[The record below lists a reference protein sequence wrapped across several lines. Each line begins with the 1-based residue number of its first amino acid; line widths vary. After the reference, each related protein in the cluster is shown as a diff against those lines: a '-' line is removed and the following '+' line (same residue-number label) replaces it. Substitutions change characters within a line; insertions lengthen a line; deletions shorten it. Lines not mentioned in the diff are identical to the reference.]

1 MPTYCTG
8 KEVQYLDRETGEL
21 ITSTTEK
28 TYSYKLKDNDEF
40 AMTYYKFIL
49 KVMSNIK
56 SEKTFVLFFHIMNLA
71 NYNTGEVVISS
82 PIRKKICKEMD
93 IKNSNFTKYINELK
107 QHKVIV
113 GSRGLYL
120 INPEIFWKGDRNIRN
135 QAVKNKLFYVKFGF
149 CDNPNGESEDASFS
163 QNTL

>member
-1 MPTYCTG
+1 MPTYCLG
-8 KEVQYLDRETGEL
+8 KEVQYLDKETGEL

-40 AMTYYKFIL
+40 TMTYNNYIL
-49 KVMSNIK
+49 KAMSNIK
-56 SEKTFVLFFHIMNLA
+56 SEKTFILFFHIMDLA
-71 NYNTGEVVISS
+71 NYNTGEIVISS
-82 PIRKKICKEMD
+82 PIRKKICKEME

-107 QHKVIV
+107 QHKVIA

-120 INPEIFWKGDRNIRN
+120 INPEIFWKGDRNVRN

-149 CDNPNGESEDASFS
+149 CDNPDGTNDEPVA
-163 QNTL
+163 Q

>member
-1 MPTYCTG
+1 
-8 KEVQYLDRETGEL
+8 
-21 ITSTTEK
+21 
-28 TYSYKLKDNDEF
+28 
-40 AMTYYKFIL
+40 
-49 KVMSNIK
+49 
-56 SEKTFVLFFHIMNLA
+56 
-71 NYNTGEVVISS
+71 
-82 PIRKKICKEMD
+82 MD

-135 QAVKNKLFYVKFGF
+135 QAVKNKLFYIKFGF
-149 CDNPNGESEDASFS
+149 CDNPDGESEDASFS

>member
-1 MPTYCTG
+1 MPTYCLG
-8 KEVQYLDRETGEL
+8 KEVQYLDKETGEL

-40 AMTYYKFIL
+40 TMTYYKYIL
-49 KVMSNIK
+49 KAMSNIK
-56 SEKTFVLFFHIMNLA
+56 SEKTFILFFHIMDLA
-71 NYNTGEVVISS
+71 NYNTGEIVISS
-82 PIRKKICKEMD
+82 PIRKKICKEME

-107 QHKVIV
+107 QHKVIA

-149 CDNPNGESEDASFS
+149 CDNPDGTNDEPVT
-163 QNTL
+163 Q

>member
-1 MPTYCTG
+1 MPTYCLG
-8 KEVQYLDRETGEL
+8 KEVQYLDKETGEL

-40 AMTYYKFIL
+40 TMTYYKYIL
-49 KVMSNIK
+49 KAMSNIK
-56 SEKTFVLFFHIMNLA
+56 SEKTFILFFHIMDLA
-71 NYNTGEVVISS
+71 NYNTGEIVISS
-82 PIRKKICKEMD
+82 PIRKKICKEME

-107 QHKVIV
+107 QHKVIA

-120 INPEIFWKGDRNIRN
+120 INPEIFWKGDRNVRN

-149 CDNPNGESEDASFS
+149 CDNPDGTNDEPVA
-163 QNTL
+163 Q

>member
-1 MPTYCTG
+1 MPTYCLG
-8 KEVQYLDRETGEL
+8 KEVQYIDKETGEL

-40 AMTYYKFIL
+40 TMTYYKYIL
-49 KVMSNIK
+49 KAMSNIK
-56 SEKTFVLFFHIMNLA
+56 SEKTFILFFHIMDLA
-71 NYNTGEVVISS
+71 NYNTGEIVISS
-82 PIRKKICKEMD
+82 PIRKKICKEME

-107 QHKVIV
+107 QHKVIA

-120 INPEIFWKGDRNIRN
+120 INPEIFWKGDRNVRN

-149 CDNPNGESEDASFS
+149 CDNPDGTNDEPVA
-163 QNTL
+163 Q